1 MSLLLDARKKS
12 QQAQTAQ
19 QPDRT
24 APASRPD
31 PVGHTFQAGED
42 ARNTG
47 RNLFHAKSAHPSHG
61 PALPNQNLLL
71 ALGCALLLTGTSVG
85 YLWYVDTSSGAM
97 PPRPA
102 GTPAPQPSVETPDAP
117 AAAAVQQLA
126 LVPGI
131 VAATRENNPP
141 LTAQAVVAAP
151 VKSTAAT
158 EAPSSQP
165 YPAGGRD
172 AKVADHIQSLP
183 QPHESSP
190 VHIER
195 KGSDSIDPLP
205 GEAYGAYRSGKLDE
219 ARKLYLS
226 IFKKDAV
233 NADALLGL
241 AAIAQQLGDD
251 RTAAQYYGR
260 LLEIDPRHPVAN
272 AGMAALT
279 TDDGNNESR
288 LKILLRE
295 HGNSAALHFA
305 LGNLYAAQSRWSEAQ
320 QAYFNAYTLEPGN
333 AGFAFNLAVSLEHL
347 GQAKLALQHYKHALQ
362 LDPAHRAGFDHAQ
375 ISQHMADLSH

>member
-12 QQAQTAQ
+12 QQTQAAQ
-19 QPDRT
+19 QPDRA
-24 APASRPD
+24 APASKP
-31 PVGHTFQAGED
+31 GAAAQTIQAGEA

-47 RNLFHAKSAHPSHG
+47 KNLFDAKSTHPSPG
-61 PALPNQNLLL
+61 SALPNQNLLL
-71 ALGCALLLTGTSVG
+71 ALGCALLLTGTGLG

-97 PPRPA
+97 PPRLA
-102 GTPAPQPSVETPDAP
+102 NTPPVAT
-117 AAAAVQQLA
+117 AVQQPA

-131 VAATRENNPP
+131 VAANRENDPP
-141 LTAQAVVAAP
+141 LTAQAVVATP
-151 VKSTAAT
+151 VKNTAAT
-158 EAPSSQP
+158 GASSSQSSP
-165 YPAGGRD
+165 S
-172 AKVADHIQSLP
+172 AKVADPIQPLP

-190 VHIER
+190 VRIEH
-195 KGSDSIDPLP
+195 KASDSIDPLL

-226 IFKKDAV
+226 VFKKDAV

-260 LLEIDPRHPVAN
+260 VLEIDPRHPVAN
-272 AGMAALT
+272 ASMASLT

-288 LKILLRE
+288 LKNLLRE

-305 LGNLYAAQSRWSEAQ
+305 LGNLYAGQSRWGEAQ

-347 GQAKLALQHYKHALQ
+347 GQTKLALQHYQRALQ
-362 LDPAHRAGFDHAQ
+362 LDPARRAGFDHAQ
-375 ISQHMADLSH
+375 ISQHIADLGR